1 MENDPT
7 QNVNSAQV
15 EKSLCRPNLIHKCSG
30 EILQCVHLFY
40 MFQVI
45 HLYVLKFKRY
55 EMLST
60 LKSLSTHLHW
70 FPLST
75 LQHPQFLQVS
85 PEFLQVHTGAYKC
98 ILSPTS
104 NFTNFK
110 PLEEF
115 KDQYK
120 EHPYTLHLNSLHD
133 NIVVYLLSLFI
144 YIFS

>member
-1 MENDPT
+1 MENYLT

-15 EKSLCRPNLIHKCSG
+15 EKPWSRPNLIHKCTG

-60 LKSLSTHLHW
+60 VKSLSIHLRR

-75 LQHPQFLQVS
+75 LQHP
-85 PEFLQVHTGAYKC
+85 
-98 ILSPTS
+98 
-104 NFTNFK
+104 
-110 PLEEF
+110 
-115 KDQYK
+115 
-120 EHPYTLHLNSLHD
+120 
-133 NIVVYLLSLFI
+133 
-144 YIFS
+144 